1 MKVAPSVLSCDF
13 SRICEEL
20 KAIDNAGCDY
30 IHIDVMDG
38 HFVPNLTFGA
48 PVIKKFRKCTDK
60 LFDVHLMMEEPLNY
74 LNDFVDAG
82 ADLITIHVE
91 SKQVKETGLAKSVK
105 MINEKNIKSGVV
117 IKPNTD
123 VKECFDVLDDIDLVL
138 IMSVE
143 PGFGGQ
149 SFMPGA
155 LDKIKELKSEITRRG
170 LKVEIEVDGGIN
182 ETTAVLCKEAGA
194 DVLVAGSFVFGG
206 DYKERM
212 DMIR

>member
-1 MKVAPSVLSCDF
+1 
-13 SRICEEL
+13 
-20 KAIDNAGCDY
+20 
-30 IHIDVMDG
+30 MDG
-38 HFVPNLTFGA
+38 HFVPNLTFGP
-48 PVIKKFRKCTDK
+48 PVMKKFRKCTDK
-60 LFDVHLMMEEPLNY
+60 LFDVHLMMTHPLTY
-74 LNDFVDAG
+74 LDAFVDAG

-91 SKQVKETGLAKSVK
+91 SKQVKETGLKNAVK
-105 MINEKNIKSGVV
+105 MINDKGIKSGVV

-123 VKECFDVLDDIDLVL
+123 VEECFEVLSDIDMVL

-149 SFMPGA
+149 SFMMGA
-155 LDKIKELKSEITRRG
+155 LDKIETLRAEIDKRN
-170 LKVEIEVDGGIN
+170 LNVEIEVDGGIN
-182 ETTAVLCKEAGA
+182 EITARLCKNAGA

>member
-13 SRICEEL
+13 SKICEEL

-91 SKQVKETGLAKSVK
+91 SKQVKETGLAQSVK

-155 LDKIKELKSEITRRG
+155 LDKIKELKAEITRRG
-170 LKVEIEVDGGIN
+170 LNVEIEVDGGIN
-182 ETTAVLCKEAGA
+182 ETTAVLCKDAGA